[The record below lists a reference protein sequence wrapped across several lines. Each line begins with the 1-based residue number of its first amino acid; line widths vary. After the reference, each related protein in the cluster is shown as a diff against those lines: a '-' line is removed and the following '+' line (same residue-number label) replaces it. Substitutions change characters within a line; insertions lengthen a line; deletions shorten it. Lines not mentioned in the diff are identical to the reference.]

1 MSGPGRY
8 LSISDFLDAGHDFA
22 ELKPTAPLP
31 PDDKW
36 PKIDKAS
43 FYGLAGT
50 FVQTIE
56 PHTEADPVA
65 LLIQFLTA
73 FGNIIGRQAYYQVE
87 NTRHHAN
94 LYMVLV
100 GKTSRGRKGTALDH
114 VRTALEKI
122 DANWNAD
129 RVVSG
134 LSSGEGI
141 IECVRDQV
149 QQFDVKQGQMQIIDP
164 GITDKRLMII
174 EAEFASA
181 LAAMSRPGNRLSP
194 VIRSAWDGHVLST
207 LTRSPVKA
215 TGAHVSAV
223 GHITQEELK
232 TGLTRTEVANGFANR
247 FLFVCARRSKELPHG
262 GHLPSKA
269 FDGLAQWIADAVTD
283 ARSVGRV
290 QMTDAAA
297 IAWEAAYSDLTA
309 ERDGLYGAATARAE
323 AQVIRL
329 ALTYA
334 LLDSK
339 DTIDVPHLSAALAV
353 WSYCDDSAALIF
365 GNAIGHPVADEIL
378 NALSRSPNGMT
389 RTQISD
395 DLGRHRS
402 STEILAALDLLRR
415 LRRADCRQTPTA
427 GRPVETWFATKRSRS
442 AIRRGRP

>member
-1 MSGPGRY
+1 M
-8 LSISDFLDAGHDFA
+8 
-22 ELKPTAPLP
+22 
-31 PDDKW
+31 
-36 PKIDKAS
+36 
-43 FYGLAGT
+43 
-50 FVQTIE
+50 
-56 PHTEADPVA
+56 
-65 LLIQFLTA
+65 
-73 FGNIIGRQAYYQVE
+73 
-87 NTRHHAN
+87 
-94 LYMVLV
+94 
-100 GKTSRGRKGTALDH
+100 
-114 VRTALEKI
+114 
-122 DANWNAD
+122 
-129 RVVSG
+129 
-134 LSSGEGI
+134 
-141 IECVRDQV
+141 
-149 QQFDVKQGQMQIIDP
+149 
-164 GITDKRLMII
+164 
-174 EAEFASA
+174 
-181 LAAMSRPGNRLSP
+181 
-194 VIRSAWDGHVLST
+194 
-207 LTRSPVKA
+207 
-215 TGAHVSAV
+215 
-223 GHITQEELK
+223 
-232 TGLTRTEVANGFANR
+232 
-247 FLFVCARRSKELPHG
+247 
-262 GHLPSKA
+262 
-269 FDGLAQWIADAVTD
+269 TD